1 MTQSSQLE
9 NQSGV
14 YVMKMQS
21 SASAIALMI
30 AFTVPAI
37 AQDAKSIADAMNAK
51 WIQAFNKG
59 DAAALTALYTKD
71 AVLIRGTTAEPV
83 VGTDNI
89 RKYYDGEVARRL
101 QGITIKQTET
111 RALGPDTILDAGV
124 WAGDLPDAKGGKPLH
139 LTGPYITTF
148 VHQGSDWL
156 AQTDAGSM
164 LAPQQ

>member
-1 MTQSSQLE
+1 MTQSNQLE

-14 YVMKMQS
+14 YVMKIEI

-37 AQDAKSIADAMNAK
+37 AQDAKSIADTINAK
-51 WIQAFNKG
+51 WVQAYNNG
-59 DAAALTALYTKD
+59 NAAALTALYTKD

-89 RKYYDGEVARRL
+89 RKYYDGEVAHRL

-124 WAGDLPDAKGGKPLH
+124 WGGDLPDAKGGKPLH
-139 LTGPYITTF
+139 LTGTYITTF